1 MRYPDLTDEE
11 IERLM
16 NTISDTLGSIKK
28 DIKKDKL
35 KALGKTLLTDVMVA
49 GGIAVSIIFPNPITI
64 GVLGG
69 AATLWTQN
77 SGLFGKVKKIR
88 EKSKEK
94 KKNKE
99 VVKDMIVEQQN
110 REVAKNV
117 QTMIYQQEIR
127 DNQVE
132 PSAPKVYPDLKK
144 L

>member
-1 MRYPDLTDEE
+1 MRYPDLPDEE

-16 NTISDTLGSIKK
+16 NTISDTLGGIKK

-35 KALGKTLLTDVMVA
+35 KALGKTLLTVVMVA

-88 EKSKEK
+88 EKSGEK
-94 KKNKE
+94 SGSGE
-99 VVKDMIVEQQN
+99 RHD
-110 REVAKNV
+110 R
-117 QTMIYQQEIR
+117 
-127 DNQVE
+127 
-132 PSAPKVYPDLKK
+132 
-144 L
+144 

>member
-1 MRYPDLTDEE
+1 MRYPDLPDKE

-16 NTISDTLGSIKK
+16 NAISFTIDNIKK

-35 KALGKTLLTDVMVA
+35 KALGKTLLTVVMVA
-49 GGIAVSIIFPNPITI
+49 SGITVSIIFPNPITI

-88 EKSKEK
+88 K
-94 KKNKE
+94 KKE
-99 VVKDMIVEQQN
+99 EVKDMIAEQHN

-117 QTMIYQQEIR
+117 QTIIYQQEIR

-132 PSAPKVYPDLKK
+132 PSAPEIYPDLKK

>member
-1 MRYPDLTDEE
+1 MRYPDLPDKE

-16 NTISDTLGSIKK
+16 NAISFTIDNIKK

-35 KALGKTLLTDVMVA
+35 KALGKTLLTVVMVA
-49 GGIAVSIIFPNPITI
+49 SGITVSIIFPNPITI

-69 AATLWTQN
+69 AVTLWTQN

-94 KKNKE
+94 KKKKE
-99 VVKDMIVEQQN
+99 VVKDMIAEQHN

-117 QTMIYQQEIR
+117 QTIIYQQEIR
-127 DNQVE
+127 DN
-132 PSAPKVYPDLKK
+132 
-144 L
+144 